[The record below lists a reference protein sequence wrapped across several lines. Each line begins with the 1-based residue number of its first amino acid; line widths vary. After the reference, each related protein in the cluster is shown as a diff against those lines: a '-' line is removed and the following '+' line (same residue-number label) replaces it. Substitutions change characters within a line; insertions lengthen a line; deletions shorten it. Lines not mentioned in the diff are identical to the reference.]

1 MPELHRLASPVR
13 AALALVLITG
23 CAAGGTQ
30 RSVAAPAMA
39 PAPGPVVASVGTA
52 GGGNTTAQA
61 GASATLPEQL
71 MIEGW
76 LTMGVNNVQDAAADI
91 RKRVEAAGGRVTNEN
106 LSGAHESWTGT
117 LDLRMPPGEVDGFV
131 GWVASLGE
139 IRDKRVQGTDVSRQ
153 LFDQQIA
160 LENLTL
166 TLQRLRSL
174 LDRQGLEMKD
184 VLAIENEMTRL
195 RGEIEKIKGE
205 QRWLKDRVAFAT
217 MHISLQRREGAV
229 LGPEAKLYPGA
240 RGTVLTLFNPGT
252 RSRNRLGAGLVIHT
266 ITPGGKDKAE
276 GRATLELD
284 LFPAKDGEKT
294 AVLATGGGSIYSDFL
309 GRGKRRFLNP
319 YLGLRVGYG
328 YLGGSKFVFAGT
340 AGVELFK
347 NQYFLVNLNTRLTGL
362 LGKSFDT
369 ALVTGGSLVFAF

>member
-1 MPELHRLASPVR
+1 MPELHRLASPT
-13 AALALVLITG
+13 LALILISG
-23 CAAGGTQ
+23 CAAGSAQT
-30 RSVAAPAMA
+30 RAVAPAAPAA
-39 PAPGPVVASVGTA
+39 GPVAASVGTA
-52 GGGNTTAQA
+52 GGGNTTAEA
-61 GASATLPEQL
+61 ADSATLPEQL

-76 LTMGVNNVQDAAADI
+76 ITVGVDDVQKAADEI
-91 RKRVEAAGGRVTNEN
+91 SKRVVAAGGRVTNEN
-106 LSGAHESWTGT
+106 LSGANESWTGT
-117 LDLRMPPGEVDGFV
+117 LDLRLPPGEVDGFV
-131 GWVASLGE
+131 GWVGGLGV
-139 IRDKRVQGTDVSRQ
+139 IRDKRVQGTDVSRK
-153 LFDQQIA
+153 LFDQKIA

-166 TLQRLRSL
+166 TLQRLRAL
-174 LDRQGLEMKD
+174 LDKQGLEMKE

-195 RGEIEKIKGE
+195 RGQIEQIKGE

-240 RGTVLTLFNPGT
+240 RGAMLTLFDPGT

-266 ITPGGKDKAE
+266 ITPGGVDKAQ

-284 LFPAKDGEKT
+284 IFPEKDGEKT
-294 AVLATGGGSIYSDFL
+294 AVLATMGGSIYSDFL
-309 GRGKRRFLNP
+309 GRGKRPFLNP

-328 YLGGSKFVFAGT
+328 YLGGSKFAFAGT

-347 NQYFLVNLNTRLTGL
+347 NRYFLVDVNTRLTGL